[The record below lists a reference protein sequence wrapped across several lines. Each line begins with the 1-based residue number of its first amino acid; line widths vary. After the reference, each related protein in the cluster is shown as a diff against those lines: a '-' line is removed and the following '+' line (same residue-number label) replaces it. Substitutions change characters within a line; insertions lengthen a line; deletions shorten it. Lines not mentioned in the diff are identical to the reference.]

1 MYIKKWN
8 EFKIN
13 ENVQQSLRIL
23 KDLGIQSNDIPYK
36 LIKNMLS
43 KNPSYMGMF
52 TSFYYEENISI
63 EDLESLFKFLK
74 SNLSSGLPKN
84 PLQYDSYESLV
95 DDIQLIEKDNAVKKV
110 INELPREQKD
120 LLPENI
126 QDDDN
131 LYNLLY
137 EISLI
142 KNEGFFKKISKA
154 KTYES
159 LVDLIEDYVKKFKVG
174 ASADSIINIIN
185 TKLRNDQCEVI
196 YNDEDRGYLVV
207 LTKDYESLSL
217 LGSTNWCIVNQ
228 MSTYFDYVD
237 KGGDNIRYQYIIYD
251 FNEEIGEPNY
261 MIGATVDRN
270 DNITNSHDYNDGNV
284 KDDIYSILPED
295 IISLLVGPDQEY
307 IDDYKQRREEIEKEK
322 ERLEREANRRRIA
335 EKIRENDQKRENG
348 EWDDDEYV
356 QALRLFLID
365 EGEIE
370 EDEDIYDVI
379 FDSDDYTHYNDGR
392 IFEVPSGAEYVV
404 YNDDEATEAA
414 IENQENLIDDI
425 GAPSHMITK
434 YIDGERFADYYVDE
448 DYYRDNWM
456 DYDISPSEDDEDEPD
471 EDELENYIQRE
482 KDNIADDPYDYLVNE
497 MGYDSEQTIEQ
508 LKHYMTYGWER
519 EVAEEIVEIDGRG
532 HCLSSYD
539 GIENESTYNGTTY
552 YIYRIN

>member
-36 LIKNMLS
+36 LIKNMLG

-52 TSFYYEENISI
+52 TSFYYEENVSI

-74 SNLSSGLPKN
+74 SNLSSRLSKN
-84 PLQYDSYESLV
+84 PLQYDSYESLI
-95 DDIQLIEKDNAVKKV
+95 DDIQLIEKDNAVRKV

-142 KNEGFFKKISKA
+142 TNKGFFSKIKKIN
-154 KTYES
+154 TYEDFID
-159 LVDLIEDYVKKFKVG
+159 LVEDYVKKFKVG

-196 YNDEDRGYLVV
+196 YNDEDRGYLVI
-207 LTKDYESLSL
+207 LIKDYESLAL

-228 MSTYFDYVD
+228 MSTYLNYVD

-251 FNEEIGEPNY
+251 FNEEIGDPDY

-270 DNITNSHDYNDGNV
+270 DNITNSHDYNDGDTI
-284 KDDIYSILPED
+284 KTIYSILPED

-307 IDDYKQRREEIEKEK
+307 IDDYKQRRVEIGKER

-335 EKIRENDQKRENG
+335 QRIRDNDRKRENG

-365 EGEIE
+365 KGEIE

-379 FDSDDYTHYNDGR
+379 FESDDYTHYNDGR

-404 YNDDEATEAA
+404 YNNDEATEAA

-425 GAPSHMITK
+425 GAPSDMITK

-471 EDELENYIQRE
+471 EDELEKFIQKE
-482 KDNIADDPYDYLVNE
+482 KDNIADDPYEYLKDI
-497 MGYDSEQTIEQ
+497 GYDSEQAIKQ
-508 LKHYMTYGWER
+508 LGDFMTYGWER
-519 EVAEEIVEIDGRG
+519 EVAEEIVEMDGRG
-532 HCLSSYD
+532 HCLSGYD

-552 YIYRIN
+552 YIYRLN

>member
-52 TSFYYEENISI
+52 TSFYYEENVSI

-74 SNLSSGLPKN
+74 SNLSSRLPKN

-95 DDIQLIEKDNAVKKV
+95 DDIQLIEKDNAVRKV

-174 ASADSIINIIN
+174 ASADSVINIIN

-261 MIGATVDRN
+261 MIGATVN
-270 DNITNSHDYNDGNV
+270 KGGTIVNSHDYNDGDT
-284 KDDIYSILPED
+284 KKTIYSILPED

-335 EKIRENDQKRENG
+335 EKIRENDEKRENG

-356 QALRLFLID
+356 QSLRLFLID
-365 EGEIE
+365 DQEIE

-379 FDSDDYTHYNDGR
+379 FELDYTHYNDGR
-392 IFEVPSGAEYVV
+392 IFEVPSGAEYAV

-497 MGYDSEQTIEQ
+497 MGYDSEQAIKQ
-508 LKHYMTYGWER
+508 LKDFMTYGWER

-532 HCLSSYD
+532 VSLAGYD
-539 GIENESTYNGTTY
+539 HVENESTYNGTTY

>member
-52 TSFYYEENISI
+52 TSFYYEENVSI

-74 SNLSSGLPKN
+74 SNLSSRLPKN
-84 PLQYDSYESLV
+84 PLQYDSYESLI

-142 KNEGFFKKISKA
+142 KNDGFFKKISKA

-159 LVDLIEDYVKKFKVG
+159 LIDLIEDYVKKFKVG
-174 ASADSIINIIN
+174 ASADSVINIIN

-322 ERLEREANRRRIA
+322 KRLEREANRRRIA
-335 EKIRENDQKRENG
+335 EKIRENDEKRENG
-348 EWDDDEYV
+348 EWDDDKYV
-356 QALRLFLID
+356 QALRLFLIN

-379 FDSDDYTHYNDGR
+379 FESDYTHYNDGR

-404 YNDDEATEAA
+404 YDDDEATEAA

-425 GAPSHMITK
+425 GAPSDMITK

-471 EDELENYIQRE
+471 EDELESYIQRE
-482 KDNIADDPYDYLVNE
+482 KDNISDDPYDYLVNE
-497 MGYDSEQTIEQ
+497 MGYDSEQAIKQ
-508 LKHYMTYGWER
+508 LKHFMNSGWER

-532 HCLSSYD
+532 VALAGYD
-539 GIENESTYNGTTY
+539 HVENESTYNGTTY
-552 YIYRIN
+552 YIYRLN